1 MRLAV
6 ISDSHIPEREPD
18 IPEPFRERIAAADH
32 TIHAGDFESPDVL
45 TNVRDLATELT
56 AVHGN
61 VDPAGVDLPAVDA
74 VELGG
79 VTFVVTHSTI
89 DPVAAAANATG
100 VDTEME
106 LNEDDE
112 VTEFT
117 ATIESESGLTLS
129 GEDWLQAVAD
139 TARVRTR
146 SWDGEGVVGIGGH
159 SHEVEDETFEGVRVL
174 NPGSVTGAD
183 PAERATMLTVDVEG
197 GDIEVHLHE
206 A

>member
-6 ISDSHIPEREPD
+6 ISDSHIPEREAE

-32 TIHAGDFESPDVL
+32 TIHAGDFEMPAVLRDVQE
-45 TNVRDLATELT
+45 LATGLT

-61 VDPAGVDLPAVDA
+61 VDPDEVALPAVDA

-89 DPVAAAANATG
+89 NPVTAAANATH
-100 VDTEME
+100 VATEME
-106 LNEDDE
+106 LNDDHE
-112 VTEFT
+112 VVGFST
-117 ATIESESGLTLS
+117 TIESESGLTLTD
-129 GEDWLQAVAD
+129 EDWLRAIAD
-139 TARVRTR
+139 TARARTR

-159 SHEVEDETFEGVRVL
+159 SHEVADETFEGVRVL

-183 PAERATMLTVDVEG
+183 PAETATMMTVDVEEE
-197 GDIEVHLHE
+197 DFEVHLHE